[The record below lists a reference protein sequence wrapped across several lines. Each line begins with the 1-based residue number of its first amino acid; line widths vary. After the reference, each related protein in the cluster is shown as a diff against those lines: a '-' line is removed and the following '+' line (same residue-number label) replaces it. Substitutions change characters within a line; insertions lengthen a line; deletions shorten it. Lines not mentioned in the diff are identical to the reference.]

1 MGKSPAKWIKTVLFG
16 KKSSKSPLSKDAT
29 SAKKVPASDLVQ
41 DRPVRSDPA
50 SYIINGG
57 EEKTELDNVTTTGL
71 SGDTLALSSVA
82 QNVDSLSLGAV
93 SVDDAEMKRQE
104 KAATKAQ
111 AVFRG
116 YLARRAFRALKG
128 IIRLQALI
136 RGHLVRRQAVA
147 TLRCMQAIV
156 RSQAL
161 VRGRRVRLSN
171 PVCQGIGNYSLRERK
186 DAKLAG
192 LSVTSMP
199 LRPDKLAANAFVC
212 KLLAIVPKA
221 MPLSLQY
228 DVTEPNSAW
237 NWLERWSL
245 SRFWEPLPRPKKIQ
259 NPKSQRKHGVH
270 GNVEMESGRPKRSVR
285 KAPIS
290 SNAENHG
297 SSSFDFEKPKR
308 VPRKT
313 INHQTETSSLEQPQA
328 ELERVKRN
336 LRKVSASST
345 TVPPEKPDVEIEK
358 VVLPAPLEL
367 PKSLSDPYEVR
378 EQAIPEDS
386 LELITEAK
394 IESVELAVSEPSPEP
409 DTVDNITPAEQ
420 LLSENVE
427 SGETPHVK
435 EEYTS
440 KEDQTGK
447 ENQRSRRRRSLPVK
461 QEPAENVSQ
470 NAPSLP
476 SYMAATE
483 SAKAKLKA
491 QGATRPTNEDDAE
504 NGFIRRHSLPSLT
517 NGKLNALS
525 PRLQRPVQPHGKGG
539 NKTNKSVSATRDEK
553 GLHPGWR
560 R

>member
-16 KKSSKSPLSKDAT
+16 KKSSKSPLSKDAA
-29 SAKKVPASDLVQ
+29 SAKKVPTSDLVE

-57 EEKTELDNVTTTGL
+57 EGKTELDSVTTTGL
-71 SGDTLALSSVA
+71 S
-82 QNVDSLSLGAV
+82 VDG
-93 SVDDAEMKRQE
+93 AEMKMQE

-161 VRGRRVRLSN
+161 VRGRRVRHSS

-192 LSVTSMP
+192 LSVTIMP
-199 LRPDKLAANAFVC
+199 LRSDKLAANAFVC

-259 NPKSQRKHGVH
+259 NPKSQRKHGAH
-270 GNVEMESGRPKRSVR
+270 GNIEMESGRPKRSVR

-290 SNAENHG
+290 SNADNHG
-297 SSSFDFEKPKR
+297 SSSFDSEKPKR
-308 VPRKT
+308 VPRKI

-358 VVLPAPLEL
+358 VVLPAPPEL
-367 PKSLSDPYEVR
+367 PKSLCDPYEAR
-378 EQAIPEDS
+378 EQAIAEDS
-386 LELITEAK
+386 LDLITESK
-394 IESVELAVSEPSPEP
+394 IESVELTVSEPSLEP
-409 DTVDNITPAEQ
+409 DTVDNITHAEQ

-427 SGETPHVK
+427 SGETPHVVK
-435 EEYTS
+435 EEYNS
-440 KEDQTGK
+440 KEDQAGK

-517 NGKLNALS
+517 NGKLIALS